1 MAKKNT
7 FPKEDKEKTLVDVLS
22 HYTMWTEDSDIRRIR
37 ENGWD
42 DITDAYWGRL
52 PEDWPYN
59 TKVVDPRIRTSLL
72 EKNAR
77 LLNAKLRG
85 RLVPREG
92 GDMIKARINNAI
104 LDYQWD
110 NAQDGGT
117 MLEKW
122 GNMDMD
128 TRLYASK
135 FALTKWKHV
144 EIIEDGKKK
153 VLFDGN
159 EFQPLDLRDCGLD
172 PSCSHIRNARWFQ
185 SREWL
190 RVDDLDTLN
199 DTSSGEPM
207 YPGLEEL
214 KKAMMDK
221 SDRRDNAFE
230 NRVLHSKGLT
240 DRVGDDSVYQIAEIV
255 TEYRPERWI
264 TFSPRYKIILRDIPN
279 PYKHR
284 KIPVVQLR
292 YYPIQGDP
300 IGESEVEPV
309 IPIWRAIQATVCGY
323 LDNMNIHMRPPVKIL
338 DGAARIETIVF
349 DAEAQWIV
357 DRVDAVTEFSSNG
370 EAMRYFQTTYQALV
384 SAFNT
389 AMGDISQGVSAVD
402 PSTEKKTATEIK
414 QSFRQQNVRD
424 QKNQGTLTDAI
435 TDMMSM
441 WLSNN
446 QQFLFA
452 DEEKKEHIIRIVGS
466 DLFDYFKRAGLADK
480 TLPPEAMQTIGD
492 VISQRAGDVSDGD
505 IQAMIEAGSIPKY
518 PVFENPN
525 EKNPEKL
532 AFKSKMNINEDTNE
546 AELAVV
552 PEDLDG
558 TYDYIPS
565 VKSMAAGAEQE
576 LMAAR
581 QKAFEM
587 IVSNPNVLA
596 LLNKE
601 GVEPNVK
608 DMIIDM
614 LENDGLRDADRYFRQ
629 MQPQQPQQGQLPPG
643 PQGQPQ
649 MGQQGPQLTGMEGMS
664 GQMPPQPQIPEQP
677 FTVPQ

>member
-7 FPKEDKEKTLVDVLS
+7 FPKEDKEKTLIDVMS

-122 GNMDMD
+122 GSMDMD

-135 FALTKWKHV
+135 FGLTKWKHLEV
-144 EIIEDGKKK
+144 IEDGKKK

-159 EFQPLDLRDCGLD
+159 EFHPLDLRDCGLD
-172 PSCSHIRNARWFQ
+172 PSCSHIRDARWFQ
-185 SREWL
+185 SREWI

-199 DTSSGEPM
+199 DVSSGEPM

-424 QKNQGTLTDAI
+424 QKNQGTLTDTI

-505 IQAMIEAGSIPKY
+505 IEAMIEAGSIPKY
-518 PVFENPN
+518 PVFENPK
-525 EKNPEKL
+525 EKNPENLK
-532 AFKSKMNINEDTNE
+532 FKSKMNINEDTQE
-546 AELAVV
+546 AELSVV

-629 MQPQQPQQGQLPPG
+629 MQQQPQL
-643 PQGQPQ
+643 PQGQPGQVPQ
-649 MGQQGPQLTGMEGMS
+649 MGQPGPQLTGMEGMI
-664 GQMPPQPQIPEQP
+664 GQMPPQSQIPEQP